1 MRIGQAHTSSDTL
14 RLNNEE
20 VLKMNLA
27 IDLPDDVAQLVRNLP
42 DQRGFLIEAIMRE
55 FQRRKAL
62 AALFKLSEKV
72 SNRHPELTE
81 QQLEDLLR
89 D

>member
-1 MRIGQAHTSSDTL
+1 MTAITKSGSDSDARPRRIPGGPRKANSIHRHRGNVCGL
-14 RLNNEE
+14 RIE
-20 VLKMNLA
+20 
-27 IDLPDDVAQLVRNLP
+27 LVWRRAPGGN
-42 DQRGFLIEAIMRE
+42 
-55 FQRRKAL
+55 RKAL